1 MSTSEFHHSD
11 SKIAHAMPKIL
22 AILDTQDG
30 RIGAD
35 SELDAAD
42 KCTVLLRQP
51 GKIARSAERRRA
63 KVRGAIGVLINLGY
77 VTFSPRTGLVMT
89 SKGASA
95 LERRRASYTRQAGR
109 KNGRQALR
117 PSRA

>member
-1 MSTSEFHHSD
+1 MARILYFGRLSD
-11 SKIAHAMPKIL
+11 AVAPK
-22 AILDTQDG
+22 AYRLDLSIDPNQPRFSG
-30 RIGAD
+30 RVEI
-35 SELDAAD
+35 DA
-42 KCTVLLRQP
+42 LLRQP

-109 KNGRQALR
+109 KNGRQALL